1 MPVGT
6 DIADFYN
13 LDSNYKANG
22 GSFMKAKV
30 KEPTDIQLRCAVLD
44 QLSKDPKVRSTE
56 IGVGTSHGVI
66 ALSGYVNK
74 DEERIEAE
82 KIARKVTGVLEVAN
96 DIQVR
101 PHTVL
106 TDSYKALNQID
117 SQETSERY
125 PFGKCVDNEY

>member
-13 LDSNYKANG
+13 LDSNDKTNG

-30 KEPTDIQLRCAVLD
+30 
-44 QLSKDPKVRSTE
+44 KDPKVRSTE

-66 ALSGYVNK
+66 TLTGYVYK

-82 KIARKVTGVLEVAN
+82 KIARNVTGVLDVAN

-101 PHTVL
+101 PHTIL
-106 TDSYKALNQID
+106 TDSYMALKQID
-117 SQETSERY
+117 SQEPSESTRES
-125 PFGKCVDNEY
+125 KL

>member
-1 MPVGT
+1 
-6 DIADFYN
+6 
-13 LDSNYKANG
+13 
-22 GSFMKAKV
+22 MKAKR
-30 KEPTDIQLRCAVLD
+30 KKPTDIQIRYAVLD

-66 ALSGYVNK
+66 TLTGYAYK

-82 KIARKVTGVLEVAN
+82 KIARKVTGVLDVAN

-106 TDSYKALNQID
+106 TDSYKALKQID
-117 SQETSERY
+117 SQEPSESTH
-125 PFGKCVDNEY
+125 GSKL

>member
-1 MPVGT
+1 MHVGT

-13 LDSNYKANG
+13 LDSNDKTNG
-22 GSFMKAKV
+22 GRFMKAKR
-30 KEPTDIQLRCAVLD
+30 KEATDIQIRYAVLD
-44 QLSKDPKVRSTE
+44 QLAKDPKVRSTE

-66 ALSGYVNK
+66 TLTGYVYK

-82 KIARKVTGVLEVAN
+82 KIARNVTGVLDVAN

-106 TDSYKALNQID
+106 TESYMTLKQID
-117 SQETSERY
+117 SQEPSESTR
-125 PFGKCVDNEY
+125 GSKL